1 MNTKEITQAGVG
13 VAFLAICSFLTIPG
27 PVPVTLQ
34 TFGVFFL
41 MLLLGGKIGTI
52 TIFVYLLLG
61 AIGVPVFAGMSGGLG
76 AIMGT
81 TGGYLLGFVFIG
93 MTYWYVSEKISQKLF
108 AKIIA
113 LILGLILCYAFGTW
127 WFVTV
132 YTRNTG
138 AIGIGTALG
147 WCVIPFLIPD
157 GIKLAVAAVVAPRVR
172 KALEKDV

>member
-1 MNTKEITQAGVG
+1 
-13 VAFLAICSFLTIPG
+13 
-27 PVPVTLQ
+27 
-34 TFGVFFL
+34 

-61 AIGVPVFAGMSGGLG
+61 AIGVPVFAGMSGGLS
-76 AIMGT
+76 AILGT
-81 TGGYLLGFVFIG
+81 TGGYLLGFAFIG

-108 AKIIA
+108 VKIIA

-172 KALEKDV
+172 KALEKDVQCLCNFHNYRC